1 MYVHRLRLPQRA
13 GLKQR
18 PIYHVPCSLPPL
30 IGGIHPLN
38 YHIPV
43 EHVGPMINDIR
54 RFPVAVVKPPP
65 PLSDND
71 NVGSDP
77 YKNML
82 QNAKQHL
89 IDKVSFDKSLNEL
102 HVFQKDGKEVDV
114 HIEEN
119 NIGEMID
126 TLMDNDVKLIYKN
139 EDYDNYNFTKYL
151 AMAGYFLQYF
161 FLIISGGML
170 LSMFMSRGNGG
181 GMGPGMFGK
190 FAESKAKFH
199 EEPETGVK
207 FTDVAGLEY
216 AKMELQEIV
225 DFLKTPEKFAELGA
239 KIPKGCLLVGPPG
252 CGKTLLGRAIAGEA
266 GVPFF
271 SCSASEFLEM
281 FVGVGASRIR
291 NLFSRAK
298 EKAPCIIFIDE
309 IDAVGKVRSS
319 GPVSSDE
326 RDQTINQLLTEMDGF
341 EGNTGVIVI
350 AATNR
355 EDVLD
360 PALMRA
366 GRFDRKINI
375 ELPDFIG
382 RCQILEVH
390 MKTKPKEESLNLEK
404 IAKITAGCSGAD
416 LANLANESAIIAVRR
431 EHKKITSD
439 DVDYALEKISM
450 GPEKK
455 SKMISAEKK
464 RIVAYHEAGHALTSI
479 LLFGYETLR
488 KVTIIP
494 RASAGGMTMF
504 IPADEHVDSGLY
516 SKDYLEKQMMVA
528 LGGRIA
534 EEIILGKDHVTTG
547 ASGDI
552 DQVYKIAYNM
562 VAAFGFSNEL
572 GAVGWKEKNISPHIE
587 NQIDNQ
593 VRMLASNAYVATMS
607 LLKDNKQKLDK
618 IAESL
623 IDKETLSGDDI
634 KELLA

>member
-1 MYVHRLRLPQRA
+1 MLHRGFVMCGVPLHRGRIVRA
-13 GLKQR
+13 
-18 PIYHVPCSLPPL
+18 V
-30 IGGIHPLN
+30 PLN
-38 YHIPV
+38 MYTPM
-43 EHVGPMINDIR
+43 EHVVYRPTISYPIAI
-54 RFPVAVVKPPP
+54 VQPPS
-65 PLSDND
+65 LGGDDN
-71 NVGSDP
+71 G
-77 YKNML
+77 YKSML
-82 QNAKQHL
+82 ENAKKHL
-89 IDKVSFDKSLNEL
+89 LDKVSFDKDLNKL
-102 HVFQKDGKEVDV
+102 HVFQKDGQEVDV
-114 HIEEN
+114 DIDDN
-119 NIGEMID
+119 QAGEMID
-126 TLMDNDVKLIYKN
+126 TLMENDVQIVYKN
-139 EDYDNYNFTKYL
+139 TDVGQYDIGKYL
-151 AMAGYFLQYF
+151 TIAGYFIQYF
-161 FLIISGGML
+161 FLILTGGML
-170 LSMFMSRGNGG
+170 LSMFMSRGGG
-181 GMGPGMFGK
+181 GPGGPGMFGK

-207 FTDVAGLEY
+207 FTDVAGLDY

-291 NLFSRAK
+291 DLFKRAK
-298 EKAPCIIFIDE
+298 EKSPCIIFIDE
-309 IDAVGKVRSS
+309 IDAVGKVRAS

-375 ELPDFIG
+375 DLPDFAG
-382 RCQILEVH
+382 RCHILEVH
-390 MKTKPKEESLNLEK
+390 MKNKPKDDDINLEK

-431 EHKKITSD
+431 GHKKISKD
-439 DVDYALEKISM
+439 DIDYALEKISM
-450 GPEKK
+450 GPEKG

-479 LLFGYETLR
+479 LLFGYDTLR

-504 IPADEHVDSGLY
+504 IPADDHVDSGLY

-528 LGGRIA
+528 LGGRVA
-534 EEIILGKDHVTTG
+534 EEILLGKDHVTTG

-552 DQVYKIAYNM
+552 DQVYRIAYNM

-572 GAVGWKEKNISPHIE
+572 GTVGWKEKNVSAHIE

-593 VRMLASNAYVATMS
+593 VKMLANSAYVSTMGLLRDNIKSLDAIAQS
-607 LLKDNKQKLDK
+607 LL
-618 IAESL
+618 E
-623 IDKETLSGDDI
+623 KETLSGEDI
-634 KELLA
+634 KGILST